1 MRPQLLHRPR
11 HPLFSVIPQRQRQ
24 DDDDDKLFM
33 SARLNAAVN
42 TVSALEQATS
52 LFRVVVRGIRDF
64 VWS

>member
-1 MRPQLLHRPR
+1 VRPQLLHQPH

-24 DDDDDKLFM
+24 DDDDKLFM

>member
-1 MRPQLLHRPR
+1 
-11 HPLFSVIPQRQRQ
+11 
-24 DDDDDKLFM
+24 M

-52 LFRVVVRGIRDF
+52 LFRVVVRGIREL